1 MRRGAQRI
9 ILLKYYCMSMDFKYK
24 IRYFKAVTR
33 KYGGKKEGKSMY
45 WLCFIGMMIVIVSLA
60 GLMSG
65 GMNIA
70 VLDLPSLLMILLI
83 GISVLIA
90 SGLWKDF
97 VNAFRFTMGK
107 DKKHGLS
114 ERKRAKEAVELLMK
128 ATRYGGMFIALMNFA
143 NIYNIPDDPWAWRA
157 NLVVMSLTLLYA
169 YAINVLLLPVRSRLN
184 VGIIE
189 YMQAGDDE

>member
-1 MRRGAQRI
+1 
-9 ILLKYYCMSMDFKYK
+9 
-24 IRYFKAVTR
+24 
-33 KYGGKKEGKSMY
+33 MY
-45 WLCFIGMMIVIVSLA
+45 WLCFIGMMIIIVLLA

-83 GISVLIA
+83 GVSVLIA

-107 DKKHGLS
+107 NKKAGLS
-114 ERKRAKEAVELLMK
+114 ERKRAREAVELLMK
-128 ATRYGGMFIALMNFA
+128 AVRYGGVFIALMNFA
-143 NIYNIPDDPWAWRA
+143 NIYNTPDDPWVWRA
-157 NLVVMSLTLLYA
+157 NLVVLSLTLLYA

-184 VGIIE
+184 VGMIE
-189 YMQAGDDE
+189 YMQAGDEDGEKKEDEKAGE